1 MLIEYSIPNANG
13 TKIAAYARSEYITDH
28 LHDAKLMI
36 TQRNHA
42 RQGMTP
48 QQLYDSIP
56 TATPL
61 IAGTQSLDEVMP
73 DVFRFKG
80 IEIDQMPEHKWNDMY
95 TMITGGEV
103 ATAHNQ
109 IIGGTYRTNPWS
121 TVPHENQEKSL
132 DAKLVK
138 AEDIFEE
145 EVNWC

>member
-1 MLIEYSIPNANG
+1 
-13 TKIAAYARSEYITDH
+13 
-28 LHDAKLMI
+28 MI

-48 QQLYDSIP
+48 QQLFDSIP

-61 IAGTQSLDEVMP
+61 IAGTQSLDEIGP
-73 DVFRFKG
+73 GIFKFKG

-103 ATAHNQ
+103 AKAHND
-109 IIGGTYRTNPWS
+109 ILGGTYRINPWS
-121 TVPHENQEKSL
+121 TVPFENQENSIN
-132 DAKLVK
+132 ARLVE

-145 EVNWC
+145 EVDWC

>member
-1 MLIEYSIPNANG
+1 MLIEYSIPNASG

-48 QQLYDSIP
+48 QQLFDNIP

-61 IAGTQSLDEVMP
+61 IAGTQSLDEIRP
-73 DVFRFKG
+73 GIFKFRG
-80 IEIDQMPEHKWNDMY
+80 IKIEDMPEHKWNDMY

-103 ATAHNQ
+103 ANAHND
-109 IIGGTYRTNPWS
+109 ILGGTYRINPWS
-121 TVPHENQEKSL
+121 SVPVDNQENSL
-132 DAKLVK
+132 NAKLIE
-138 AEDIFEE
+138 AEDIFEA
-145 EVNWC
+145 EVDWS